1 MDRSVTDHKIDTII
15 DSFELYV
22 EDNLDDDDFQPFVT
36 ARKRKS
42 KLHCQT

>member
-1 MDRSVTDHKIDTII
+1 MDRKVTIHKIDTII

-22 EDNLDDDDFQPFVT
+22 DDNSDDDFQPVVK

-42 KLHCQT
+42 KLQCQT